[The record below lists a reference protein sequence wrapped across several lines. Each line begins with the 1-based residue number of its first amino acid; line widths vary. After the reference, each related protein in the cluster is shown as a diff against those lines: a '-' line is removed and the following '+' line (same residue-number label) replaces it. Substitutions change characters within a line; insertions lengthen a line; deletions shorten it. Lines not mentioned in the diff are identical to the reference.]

1 MLLDLVHLR
10 LVEPALGIGRQA
22 VGRRVDGLDIRHR
35 NGLRASGVRGA
46 FDLIR
51 PDNGVGGRPCLLS
64 PTIRENARPAQI
76 LSRDVKN

>member
-10 LVEPALGIGRQA
+10 LVEPALSIGRQA

-35 NGLRASGVRGA
+35 WDSASAVRGTFNHVPA
-46 FDLIR
+46 AMAASR
-51 PDNGVGGRPCLLS
+51 PRPFS
-64 PTIRENARPAQI
+64 PTIRENARPPQF